1 MAQPAKDEVSQAKA
15 LAAKQAQQQQSM
27 DAKVKRVQ
35 AEQEKQ
41 EQMKEQRRVILKA
54 ILSSEAQQRLNNL
67 KMVKEDK
74 AIQVENMLS

>member
-1 MAQPAKDEVSQAKA
+1 MAQPAKNEVAQAKA
-15 LAAKQAQQQQSM
+15 LAAKQQQQQQSM
-27 DAKVKRVQ
+27 DAKVKQAQ

-41 EQMKEQRRVILKA
+41 EQMREQRRVILKA
-54 ILSSEAQQRLNNL
+54 ILSPEAQQRLNNI